1 MGRSLQRGALVLGAL
16 ILAGL
21 GAGCS
26 DPAGGKESA
35 RPAGPPPVPVVVGTA
50 VERPMP
56 TQIRAIGTI
65 QAISIIQVKPQISG
79 QLMTVHFREGQ
90 DVQKGDLLFTIDRR
104 PLEAALQQAQANLA
118 QARAQ
123 LRQAEAAVVR
133 DRAQLENVRVED
145 RRYQKLAEQG
155 YVAREQADQIHTSL
169 EAMGATVDADQAAV
183 ESAKAFIVADEA
195 AVESARLQL
204 EYTEV
209 HSPID
214 GRTGNLMV
222 QPGNLVKAN
231 DVPVL
236 VMIAQTR
243 PIYVAFGV
251 PERSLAEIRQHMAS
265 APLEVEVQPQG
276 GGAPARGRVTFVDNA
291 VDATTGTIQLKAT
304 VPNSDGTLWPGQFA
318 AIVLTLTVDP
328 HAVVVP
334 SPAVQTGQA
343 GQYVFVV
350 KADDTVE
357 VRPVVIRAIQGTD
370 TVLDR
375 GVQPGERVV
384 TDGQLR
390 LVPGSRVEIRAA
402 PAAPGSVPGA
412 APAPGPSGQPGRPG
426 QPGQP
431 GQPGRPGQP
440 GQKVGA

>member
-1 MGRSLQRGALVLGAL
+1 MTRRRRRSGLLLAAL

-35 RPAGPPPVPVVVGTA
+35 KAGPPPVPVVVAAA
-50 VERPMP
+50 VEKPMP
-56 TQIRAIGTI
+56 TQIRAIGTV
-65 QAISIIQVKPQISG
+65 QAISTIQVKPQISG
-79 QLMTVHFREGQ
+79 QLVTVHFREGQ
-90 DVQKGDLLFTIDRR
+90 DVRKGDLLFTIDRR

-118 QARAQ
+118 QAQAQ

-133 DRAQLENVRVED
+133 DKAQLENARVED
-145 RRYQKLAEQG
+145 RRYTKLAEQG

-183 ESAKAFIVADEA
+183 ENAKAFIVADQA

-204 EYTEV
+204 DYTEV

-236 VMIAQTR
+236 VTIAQTR

-251 PERSLAEIRQHMAS
+251 PERTLAEIRQHMA
-265 APLEVEVQPQG
+265 AGPLDVEVMPQG
-276 GGAPARGRVTFVDNA
+276 AGATSARGQVTFVDNA

-304 VPNSDGTLWPGQFA
+304 VPNTNGALWPGQFA
-318 AIVLTLTVDP
+318 SVVLTLATDP
-328 HAVVVP
+328 HAIVVP
-334 SPAVQTGQA
+334 TQAVQTGQN

-350 KADDTVE
+350 KPDNTVE
-357 VRPVVIRAIQGTD
+357 VRPVTLRATQGPD
-370 TVLDR
+370 AVLDR
-375 GVQPGERVV
+375 GVQSGERVV

-390 LVPGSRVEIRAA
+390 LVPGARVEIKPAPGA
-402 PAAPGSVPGA
+402 PATAPSP
-412 APAPGPSGQPGRPG
+412 APAP
-426 QPGQP
+426 
-431 GQPGRPGQP
+431 
-440 GQKVGA
+440 KAGA

>member
-1 MGRSLQRGALVLGAL
+1 MLLAGAL
-16 ILAGL
+16 ILASVVS
-21 GAGCS
+21 GCS
-26 DPAGGKESA
+26 DPAGGKES

-50 VERPMP
+50 IEKPMP
-56 TQIRAIGTI
+56 TQIRAIGTA
-65 QAISIIQVKPQISG
+65 QAISTIQVKPQISG

-104 PLEAALQQAQANLA
+104 PLEAALQQAEANLL

-133 DRAQLENVRVED
+133 DRAQLENARVED
-145 RRYQKLAEQG
+145 VRYAKLAEQG

-169 EAMGATVDADQAAV
+169 QAMGATVDADQAAV
-183 ESAKAFIVADEA
+183 ENAKAFIVADQA
-195 AVESARLQL
+195 AVDSARIQL
-204 EYTEV
+204 DYAEV

-236 VMIAQTR
+236 VTIAQTR

-251 PERSLAEIRQHMAS
+251 PERSLPEIRQHMANG
-265 APLEVEVQPQG
+265 PLDVEVQPQG
-276 GGAPARGRVTFVDNA
+276 GGTPARGRVTFVDNA

-304 VPNSDGTLWPGQFA
+304 VPNVDGALWPGQFA
-318 AIVLTLTVDP
+318 SVLLTLTVDP
-328 HAVVVP
+328 RAVVVP
-334 SPAVQTGQA
+334 SPAVQTGQN

-350 KADDTVE
+350 KSDDTVE
-357 VRPVVIRAIQGTD
+357 VRPIVVRATQGTD
-370 TVLDR
+370 TVVDR

-390 LVPGSRVEIRAA
+390 LVPGSRVEIRTA
-402 PAAPGSVPGA
+402 PAAPGNAPSVT
-412 APAPGPSGQPGRPG
+412 PALDPSGTPKMPGTPKTPG
-426 QPGQP
+426 T
-431 GQPGRPGQP
+431 
-440 GQKVGA
+440 KVGA

>member
-1 MGRSLQRGALVLGAL
+1 MSRVARERTERRTWRWAVRSAPSVVRRCPAVLTL
-16 ILAGL
+16 ILACVL
-21 GAGCS
+21 SGCS
-26 DPAGGKESA
+26 DPAGGKESPRA
-35 RPAGPPPVPVVVGTA
+35 AGPAPVPVVIGTA
-50 VERPMP
+50 VEKPMP

-65 QAISIIQVKPQISG
+65 QAISTIQVKPQISG

-104 PLEAALQQAQANLA
+104 PLQAALQQAEANLA

-123 LRQAEAAVVR
+123 LRQTEAAVTR
-133 DRAQLENVRVED
+133 DRAQLENARVED
-145 RRYQKLAEQG
+145 RRYAKLAEQG
-155 YVAREQADQIHTSL
+155 YVAREQYDQIHTSL
-169 EAMGATVDADQAAV
+169 EAMGATVDADLAAV
-183 ESAKAFIVADEA
+183 ENARAFIVADQA

-204 EYTEV
+204 DYTEV
-209 HSPID
+209 RAPID

-236 VMIAQTR
+236 VTIAQTR

-251 PERSLAEIRQHMAS
+251 PERSLPEIRQHMAS
-265 APLEVEVQPQG
+265 GPLDVEIQRQG
-276 GGAPARGRVTFVDNA
+276 GGASARGRVTFVDNA

-304 VPNSDGTLWPGQFA
+304 VPNSDGSLWPGQFA
-318 AIVLTLTVDP
+318 SVVLTLTTDL

-334 SPAVQTGQA
+334 NQAVQTGQT

-350 KADDTVE
+350 KPDDTVE
-357 VRPVVIRAIQGTD
+357 VRPVVLRATQGPD
-370 TVLDR
+370 AVLER

-390 LVPGSRVEIRAA
+390 LVPGARVEISTA
-402 PAAPGSVPGA
+402 PAAPGAAPEAAPGA
-412 APAPGPSGQPGRPG
+412 APSGP
-426 QPGQP
+426 
-431 GQPGRPGQP
+431 
-440 GQKVGA
+440 KVGG

>member
-1 MGRSLQRGALVLGAL
+1 MEPMARLRQHSALLVAAL
-16 ILAGL
+16 ILAGV
-21 GAGCS
+21 GSGCS

-35 RPAGPPPVPVVVGTA
+35 HPPGPPPVPVVVGTA
-50 VERPMP
+50 VEKPMP
-56 TQIRAIGTI
+56 TQIRAIGTV
-65 QAISIIQVKPQISG
+65 QAISIIQIKPQISG

-104 PLEAALQQAQANLA
+104 PLQAALQQAQANLGQA
-118 QARAQ
+118 QAQ

-133 DRAQLENVRVED
+133 DRAQLENARVED
-145 RRYQKLAEQG
+145 RRYAKLAEQG

-169 EAMGATVDADQAAV
+169 EAMAATVDADQAAV
-183 ESAKAFIVADEA
+183 ENAKAFILADEA

-236 VMIAQTR
+236 VTIAQTR

-251 PERSLAEIRQHMAS
+251 PERSLPDIRQHMA
-265 APLEVEVQPQG
+265 AGPLEVEVQPQG
-276 GGAPARGRVTFVDNA
+276 AGMASARGRVTFVDNA

-304 VPNSDGTLWPGQFA
+304 VPNTEGALWPGQFA
-318 AIVLTLTVDP
+318 SVVLTLTIDP

-334 SPAVQTGQA
+334 VQAVQTGQN

-350 KADDTVE
+350 KPDDTVE
-357 VRPVVIRAIQGTD
+357 VRPVVLRATQGPEA
-370 TVLDR
+370 VLDQ
-375 GVQPGERVV
+375 GVRPGERVV

-390 LVPGSRVEIRAA
+390 LVPGARVEIRPA
-402 PAAPGSVPGA
+402 PAAPGGVPGA
-412 APAPGPSGQPGRPG
+412 APASGS
-426 QPGQP
+426 
-431 GQPGRPGQP
+431 
-440 GQKVGA
+440 KVNG

>member
-1 MGRSLQRGALVLGAL
+1 MVRLRRHSALIVAAL

-21 GAGCS
+21 GSGCS

-50 VERPMP
+50 VEKPMP
-56 TQIRAIGTI
+56 TQIRAIGTV
-65 QAISIIQVKPQISG
+65 QAISTIQVKPQISG

-104 PLEAALQQAQANLA
+104 PLQAALQQAEANLA

-133 DRAQLENVRVED
+133 DRAQLENARVED
-145 RRYQKLAEQG
+145 RRYAKLAEQG

-169 EAMGATVDADQAAV
+169 EAMAATVDADQAAV
-183 ESAKAFIVADEA
+183 ENAKAFIVADQA

-204 EYTEV
+204 DYTGV
-209 HSPID
+209 RSPID

-236 VMIAQTR
+236 VTIAQTR
-243 PIYVAFGV
+243 PIYVTFGV
-251 PERSLAEIRQHMAS
+251 PERSLAEIRQHMGAG
-265 APLEVEVQPQG
+265 PLDVDVQPQG
-276 GGAPARGRVTFVDNA
+276 AVGAGARGRVTFVDNA

-304 VPNSDGTLWPGQFA
+304 ILNADGALWPGQFA
-318 AIVLTLTVDP
+318 SVVLTLTTDP
-328 HAVVVP
+328 HAIVVP
-334 SPAVQTGQA
+334 AQAVQTGQN

-350 KADDTVE
+350 KPDDTVE
-357 VRPVVIRAIQGTD
+357 VRPVVLRATQGLEA
-370 TVLDR
+370 VLDR
-375 GVQPGERVV
+375 SVQPGERVV

-390 LVPGSRVEIRAA
+390 LVPGARVEIK
-402 PAAPGSVPGA
+402 AAPGAPP
-412 APAPGPSGQPGRPG
+412 APAPKVSG
-426 QPGQP
+426 
-431 GQPGRPGQP
+431 
-440 GQKVGA
+440 